1 MLSRHRPPPRQRA
14 LLHRLSRQFDELA
27 SATNALKAENEH
39 LRAVA
44 EAAALDIDAR
54 CHMCLVVR
62 SRTGPPAQEGCW
74 DGGRLCAY
82 WPRVEALR
90 AAGYLKESVHDT
102 GTARSGDGTTDA
114 DKLR

>member
-1 MLSRHRPPPRQRA
+1 MLSQHRSP
-14 LLHRLSRQFDELA
+14 SRQHVLVHRMHHHLRTGIALIQQLKEQY
-27 SATNALKAENEH
+27 TTLKAENEH

-44 EAAALDIDAR
+44 GAAALDIDAR

-74 DGGRLCAY
+74 DGGRLCAH

-90 AAGYLKESVHDT
+90 AAGYLKEIVPS
-102 GTARSGDGTTDA
+102 TTPG
-114 DKLR
+114 